1 MKYLFH
7 PTIFRAPLPAADK
20 RRCDDAIRQ
29 FRNNP
34 LHPGLN
40 YERLGKHSKQN
51 HCSIRASRELRLIL
65 AVEPDFQAPRVVV
78 FVKMGHHDQVY
89 RWAERQ
95 GYFTDPN
102 EGLDMG
108 FRPSPEGAG
117 EDNATILESFEDW
130 QVFLHP
136 DQQPLVK
143 RQYADAARIRGAAGT
158 GKTVVAL
165 HRAKELGHRFAGERV
180 LFTTFSR
187 SLTEHLK
194 RLYGRIP
201 DAAANVEFIN
211 IDRVA
216 FSMAKPT
223 IDVPKANEAFD
234 QAYQAVIRGSRLER
248 CSAEYLKDEVDKV
261 IKGRAATKEEYLDTD
276 RFERLGRRR
285 KFNRL
290 DRELCW
296 QLREAWDERMR
307 AAEITD
313 FTDAMIMARDLA
325 RQRDA
330 PEYRAVIV
338 DEAQDMTLVGAQL
351 VRALVS
357 GDPQNPVRPDGLLM
371 LDDAAQRIYSGGF
384 RLAWAG
390 IQVSGRAE
398 ILQTNY
404 RNTRQIVEAAKA
416 VRGDALP
423 VKEDNDDGA
432 ALHARYENEDGVRP
446 QFMQVAKRG
455 EISAIAEKIRELV
468 DDCDYRP
475 ETIGVLAR
483 GNDDCERIRQFLEQ
497 RWQIPCVLL
506 KDMRGDDPLG
516 KGVRVGTFDRS
527 KGLEFRAVLV
537 PRLGVSIFPKMEDE
551 QEDQLAIPHVA
562 DAPRELTEEQ
572 REARQLDLDRLYVG
586 MTRAKERLYL
596 IADELPCPEIER
608 ARNLMD

>member
-1 MKYLFH
+1 MKYLYH
-7 PTIFRAPLPAADK
+7 PTILRAPLPASDQ

-40 YERLGKHSKQN
+40 YERLGKRPKQN

-65 AVEPDFQAPRVVV
+65 AVEPDFQAPRVVL
-78 FVKMGHHDQVY
+78 FVNMGHHDQVY
-89 RWAERQ
+89 LWAERQ
-95 GYFTDPN
+95 GFFTDPD
-102 EGLDMG
+102 EGLDMDS
-108 FRPSPEGAG
+108 RPPAQGAG
-117 EDNATILESFEDW
+117 EDNAAILESFEDW

-136 DQQPLVK
+136 DQEPLVK

-165 HRAKELGHRFAGERV
+165 HRAKELGHRFSGERV

-216 FSMAKPT
+216 FSMAKPA
-223 IDVPKANEAFD
+223 IDVQKAKAAFD
-234 QAYQAVIRGSRLER
+234 QAFQAVIHGSRLER
-248 CSAEYLKDEVDKV
+248 CSAEYLKDEIDKV
-261 IKGRAATKEEYLDTD
+261 IKGRAATREQYLDTD
-276 RFERLGRRR
+276 RFERIGRRR
-285 KFNRL
+285 KFNRS

-325 RQRDA
+325 RQRNA

-338 DEAQDMTLVGAQL
+338 DEAQDMTLVGTQL
-351 VRALVS
+351 VRALVA
-357 GDPQNPVRPDGLLM
+357 GDPQNPVPPDGLLM

-390 IQVSGRAE
+390 IRVSGRAE

-404 RNTRQIVEAAKA
+404 RNTRQIIEAAKA

-423 VKEDNDDGA
+423 VQEDNDDGA
-432 ALHARYENEDGVRP
+432 ALHVQYEHEDGFRP
-446 QFMQVAKRG
+446 QFMQVAKQG
-455 EISAIAEKIRELV
+455 EIPAIAEKIQELV
-468 DDCDYRP
+468 DDGDYRP

-483 GNDDCERIRQFLEQ
+483 GNGDCEQIKGFLER

-527 KGLEFRAVLV
+527 KGLEFRAVLI
-537 PRLGVSIFPKMEDE
+537 PRLGASIFPKTEDD
-551 QEDQLAIPHVA
+551 QDDQLAIPHVA
-562 DAPRELTEEQ
+562 DAPRELTEEE

-586 MTRAKERLYL
+586 MTRARERLYL
-596 IADELPCPEIER
+596 IADASPCPEIER